1 MLKEKL
7 HHFYPRLGD
16 NLVPFA
22 TIMKYIIIKG
32 VAMKNLETLSYQEL
46 LEEFKKILKANALKF
61 TTQRE
66 AILATLYENP
76 QHFTSENLYL
86 LVKQKYPKLNMGIAT
101 VYRTLTLLEE
111 NGLVSSISLGVQG
124 KKFEIANKPHHDHL
138 ICSQCGKIV
147 EFENEQIEALQ
158 KKVAK
163 ENGFLLTD
171 HLMQLY
177 GICSEC
183 Q

>member
-1 MLKEKL
+1 
-7 HHFYPRLGD
+7 
-16 NLVPFA
+16 
-22 TIMKYIIIKG
+22 
-32 VAMKNLETLSYQEL
+32 MKNLETLTYDEL

-66 AILATLYENP
+66 AILSTLYNNP

-86 LVKQKYPKLNMGIAT
+86 LVKQKHPELNIGIAT
-101 VYRTLTLLEE
+101 VYRTLALLEE
-111 NGLVSSISLGVQG
+111 NGIVSSISLGAQG

-138 ICSQCGKIV
+138 ICNSCGKIV
-147 EFENEQIEALQ
+147 EFENDQIESLQ
-158 KKVAK
+158 RQIAK
-163 ENGFLLTD
+163 ENGFVLTD

-183 Q
+183 QKKKQ

>member
-1 MLKEKL
+1 
-7 HHFYPRLGD
+7 
-16 NLVPFA
+16 
-22 TIMKYIIIKG
+22 
-32 VAMKNLETLSYQEL
+32 MKNLETLTYDEL

-66 AILATLYENP
+66 AILSTLYNNP

-86 LVKQKYPKLNMGIAT
+86 LVKQKHPELNIGIAT
-101 VYRTLTLLEE
+101 VYRTLSLLEE
-111 NGLVSSISLGVQG
+111 NGIVSSISLGAQG

-138 ICSQCGKIV
+138 ICNSCGKIV
-147 EFENEQIEALQ
+147 EFENDKIESLQCQI
-158 KKVAK
+158 AK
-163 ENGFLLTD
+163 ENGFVLTD

-183 Q
+183 QKKNK